1 MKIKNDIY
9 HILAKRW
16 QGVKLAEV
24 VLGLLDSVHARVDGP
39 HEGLLGRGLQ
49 TDGHKVAKH
58 GPGTDTAL
66 YTKQGDTELWL

>member
-1 MKIKNDIY
+1 M
-9 HILAKRW
+9 
-16 QGVKLAEV
+16 
-24 VLGLLDSVHARVDGP
+24 HARVDGP

-58 GPGTDTAL
+58 GSGTDTAL